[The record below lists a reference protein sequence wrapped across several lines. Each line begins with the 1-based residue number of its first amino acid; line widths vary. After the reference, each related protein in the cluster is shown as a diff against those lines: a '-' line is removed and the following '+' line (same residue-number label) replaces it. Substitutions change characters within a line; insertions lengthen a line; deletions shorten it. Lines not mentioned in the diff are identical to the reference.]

1 MDEFSILEDTFP
13 DTNYLYISCLKR
25 IGWNMVWHPNGE
37 FLKTLEHS
45 GIQIYILEGTIYG
58 CFANQV
64 SDSKIEI
71 QWFGHHLA
79 TVKNFEGRIVPD
91 STTELY
97 KILEVC
103 DPLKVEGLLFN
114 LDILSDND

>member
-1 MDEFSILEDTFP
+1 MDDFSILEHTFLEP
-13 DTNYLYISCLKR
+13 NCLHISCLKR

-37 FLKTLEHS
+37 FLKTLEYS

-58 CFANQV
+58 CFANQIN
-64 SDSKIEI
+64 DSKIEI

-79 TVKNFEGRIVPD
+79 SVKNYEGRIVPN
-91 STTELY
+91 STAELY

-103 DPLKVEGLLFN
+103 EPSKVEGLLFH
-114 LDILSDND
+114 LDILSDAD